1 MILIELTGSGRD
13 AERADVSSARPA
25 KNRICVSGMMKDPM
39 SNQDQ
44 SLRDH
49 LLSLLQGR
57 NAHISFDDFV
67 KDFPVETCGR
77 RIEGLPY
84 TAWQVLEHMRIAQWD
99 ILEFCRDAKH
109 VSPKWPKGYWPESN
123 ELGNE
128 ELWKETVEKFRH
140 DLKQLEDLIANP
152 SIDLFAKIPHSTGQT
167 VLREA
172 LLVADHNSYH
182 LGALLVIGRL
192 VKNV

>member
-1 MILIELTGSGRD
+1 
-13 AERADVSSARPA
+13 
-25 KNRICVSGMMKDPM
+25 M
-39 SNQDQ
+39 SIKLMNNHDQ

-67 KDFPVETCGR
+67 KDFPVKKCGLKP
-77 RIEGLPY
+77 EGLPY
-84 TAWQVLEHMRIAQWD
+84 TAWQVVEHMRIAQWD

-109 VSPKWPKGYWPESN
+109 FSPKWPKGYWPKSK

-128 ELWKETVEKFRH
+128 ELWNETVEKFRR
-140 DLKQLEDLIANP
+140 DLKQFEDLVADP
-152 SIDLFAKIPHSTGQT
+152 SIDLFAKITHGSGQT